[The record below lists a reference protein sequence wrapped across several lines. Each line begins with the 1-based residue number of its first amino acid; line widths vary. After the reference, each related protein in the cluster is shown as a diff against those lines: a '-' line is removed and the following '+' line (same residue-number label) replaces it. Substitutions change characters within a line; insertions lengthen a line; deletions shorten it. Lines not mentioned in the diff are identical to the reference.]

1 MFLKKI
7 NKKNKNSDKVYT
19 YYRLVHSY
27 KIGNKIRHRTVMSLG
42 SLPDISKENHKELAD
57 RIEELIT
64 GNSNQLFADNQ
75 RSKEIEPIA
84 QKFAD
89 KIIKNGSSP

>member
-7 NKKNKNSDKVYT
+7 IKKNKNSDKEYT

-27 KIGNKIRHRTVMSLG
+27 KIGKKIRHQSIISLG
-42 SLPDISKENHKELAD
+42 SLSGISKENHKLLAD

-64 GNSNQLFADNQ
+64 GNINTLFADNK
-75 RSKEIEPIA
+75 RDTEIEELA
-84 QKFAD
+84 QEFAD
-89 KIIKNGSSP
+89 KSP